1 MFPYDFTFDTRHIG
15 FKQNVYV
22 LLLGVALIQER
33 INLSV
38 KAIQKI
44 LGLGLFRLEQAESRV
59 DVIEEL
65 DDSNQEQEEGN
76 GIGNEFVNG
85 VVCKKINHQTKSP
98 R

>member
-15 FKQNVYV
+15 FEQNVYV

-44 LGLGLFRLEQAESRV
+44 LGLSLFRLEQAESRV
-59 DVIEEL
+59 DVIEEF

>member
-15 FKQNVYV
+15 FQQNVYV

-44 LGLGLFRLEQAESRV
+44 LCLSFFRLEQAESRV
-59 DVIEEL
+59 DVIEEFNY
-65 DDSNQEQEEGN
+65 SNQEQEKGN

-85 VVCKKINHQTKSP
+85 VA

>member
-44 LGLGLFRLEQAESRV
+44 LCLGLFRLEQAESRV
-59 DVIEEL
+59 DVVEEL

-85 VVCKKINHQTKSP
+85 VVG
-98 R
+98 